1 MIKKIIYVLIVIG
14 AFYLGHHFGEDAAK
28 AIDSVPLP
36 KVTIEM
42 PGDELDKKLFKRKK
56 VNNLKIKTRLS
67 AGFFYDI

>member
-1 MIKKIIYVLIVIG
+1 MIKKIIYILIVIG

-42 PGDELDKKLFKRKK
+42 PGDELDKLEEA
-56 VNNLKIKTRLS
+56 LQAEES
-67 AGFFYDI
+67 E